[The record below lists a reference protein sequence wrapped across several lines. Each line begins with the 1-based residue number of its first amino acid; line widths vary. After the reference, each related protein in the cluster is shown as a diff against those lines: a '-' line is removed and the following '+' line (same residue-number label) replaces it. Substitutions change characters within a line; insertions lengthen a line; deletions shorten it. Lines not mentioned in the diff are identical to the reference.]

1 MPHYIDKQVF
11 GGAML
16 GVWMIEEDDA
26 YFENELALTSE
37 EQDLVADM
45 KGRRSI
51 EWLSSRHLIHLMS
64 KRTQRAV
71 ILKDQHG
78 KPYIHDSKHHISFSH
93 SHGMSAA
100 IASKSL
106 VGIDI
111 QFIVSKID
119 RIAPKF
125 MNEREWSDLDNISED
140 KHIEVMHIIWGAKES
155 LFKAYGKKS
164 VDFKKHMDIHV
175 NEWNGSPITFI
186 GRFEKEDYQ
195 SDFKLE
201 AMKINSH
208 ILVYAEAI

>member
-1 MPHYIDKQVF
+1 MPQCIDEEVLRSAQ
-11 GGAML
+11 L
-16 GVWMIEEDDA
+16 GVWRIEEDEE
-26 YFENELALTSE
+26 YFMEGLALKPREMELLSG
-37 EQDLVADM
+37 M

-51 EWLSSRHLIHLMS
+51 EWLSSRHLIHRMS
-64 KRTQRAV
+64 KRLDRAV

-78 KPYIHDSKHHISFSH
+78 KPFIDDSDHHISFSH

-100 IASKSL
+100 IASKVL

-125 MNEREWSDLDNISED
+125 MNDKEWDRLSYIENK

-164 VDFKKHMDIHV
+164 VDFKCHMDIIV
-175 NEWNGSPITFI
+175 KEWKGARIHFD

-195 SDFKLE
+195 ANFKLE
-201 AMKINSH
+201 AMKIDSH
-208 ILVYAEAI
+208 ILVYAQEN